1 MTDVPPE
8 VCPVAGIK
16 NFFRRIQIEVRS
28 SKPIMKILV
37 IVVIVLSMAA
47 LITLRLAQD
56 RIEQQTAAM
65 REEAAILEQENE
77 ELQEK
82 IDNMDNVEGVQ
93 QIAEDE
99 LGLVDPDTV
108 VIKPE

>member
-1 MTDVPPE
+1 MTDVHPE
-8 VCPVAGIK
+8 VCPMAGIK
-16 NFFRRIQIEVRS
+16 NFVRRIQIEVRP
-28 SKPIMKILV
+28 SKPIMKVLV
-37 IVVIVLSMAA
+37 ILAIVLSMAA

-56 RIEQQTAAM
+56 RIEEKTAAM

-82 IDNMDNVEGVQ
+82 IENMDNVEGVQ

>member
-1 MTDVPPE
+1 M
-8 VCPVAGIK
+8 AGIK
-16 NFFRRIQIEVRS
+16 NFFRRIQIEVRP

-56 RIEQQTAAM
+56 RIEKQTAAM

>member
-1 MTDVPPE
+1 MTDVHPE
-8 VCPVAGIK
+8 VCPMAGIK
-16 NFFRRIQIEVRS
+16 NYVRRIQIEVRP
-28 SKPIMKILV
+28 SKPIMKVLV
-37 IVVIVLSMAA
+37 
-47 LITLRLAQD
+47 ITLRLAQD
-56 RIEQQTAAM
+56 RIEEQTAAM

-82 IDNMDNVEGVQ
+82 IENMDNVEGVQ